1 MGFFCGSSFLHVWT
15 GSLNQELDN
24 TSSHFWVSMTGDSES
39 QGCIWRYQKTQEATS
54 KGHVGCVS
62 PGQTVYLGKKI
73 EPGVDVH
80 SRKMLLQLLKHE
92 PNNPV
97 LRRSGQGP
105 QGSLSHLTDKC
116 LQPASYKTQIVALN
130 RESNLI
136 RDLLVITEL
145 ILLLGHEKL
154 HHVKMTTS
162 SPSHS
167 AGEGPS
173 WSAWCSSVPRLGL
186 GLCQALVVLV
196 SHLSVFADLEGYL

>member
-1 MGFFCGSSFLHVWT
+1 MGQKQGNPYWFQPQRYVGFCCGSSFLHVWT

-24 TSSHFWVSMTGDSES
+24 MSSHFWVSMTGDSES

-136 RDLLVITEL
+136 RDLLIF
-145 ILLLGHEKL
+145 ILETNWK
-154 HHVKMTTS
+154 S
-162 SPSHS
+162 
-167 AGEGPS
+167 
-173 WSAWCSSVPRLGL
+173 CI
-186 GLCQALVVLV
+186 
-196 SHLSVFADLEGYL
+196 F